1 MENYKF
7 NIGDTVLWKM
17 EYISDQINGEWIYKK
32 EILLF
37 EIIGYNSKG
46 WLPSYKVKAIGHNR
60 KYSGFLMENAHIFFI
75 KVDQKV
81 AKVLYGV

>member
-7 NIGDTVLWKM
+7 NIGDTVLWKR
-17 EYISDQINGEWIYKK
+17 EYISEKINGEWVFKK

-37 EIIGYNSKG
+37 EIIGYSSKG
-46 WLPSYKVKAIGHNR
+46 WLPSYKVKAIGLDR
-60 KYSGFLMENAHIFFI
+60 GYSGFLIENAHIFFI